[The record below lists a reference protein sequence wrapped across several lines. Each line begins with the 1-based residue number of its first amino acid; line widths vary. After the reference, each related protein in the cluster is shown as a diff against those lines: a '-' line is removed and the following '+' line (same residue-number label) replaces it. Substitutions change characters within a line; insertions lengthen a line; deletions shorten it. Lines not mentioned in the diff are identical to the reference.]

1 METLPRIASELPSIH
16 EEYSSSPVI
25 NTEQRFRPT
34 RKASDAELSNPN
46 SDGVTWEQLIERL
59 LEIFESEEVNV
70 DEVEEL
76 LSAYHTNK
84 TDWKQFAK
92 FDKYKYTRN
101 LVHSGNGK
109 FNLML
114 LCWAP
119 GNQSSI
125 HDHADAHC
133 FVKNL
138 DGTLKETRYSWPEEE
153 LTEDGAVVEKGTV
166 HIKPDDVTYMC
177 DELGLHR
184 VENSSH
190 SNTAVSLHLY
200 SPPFQS
206 CQMFDERTGK
216 SMRAPMTFWSKYGEK
231 IHRKK
236 SERMYDVVSTAD

>member
-1 METLPRIASELPSIH
+1 METLSRIGLELPAIH
-16 EEYSSSPVI
+16 ENDLTSPMS

-34 RKASDAELSNPN
+34 KKAIEAELSNPE
-46 SDGVTWEQLIERL
+46 SGGVTWEELIERL
-59 LEIFESEEVNV
+59 LEIFDSDEVNI

-84 TDWKQFAK
+84 LDWKKYAK
-92 FDKYKYTRN
+92 FDAYKYTRN
-101 LVHSGNGK
+101 LVHEGNGK

-138 DGTLKETRYSWPEEE
+138 DGVLKETRFDWPSGKE
-153 LTEDGAVVEKGTV
+153 LEDGAMVEKGAV
-166 HIKPDDVTYMC
+166 HIKPDDVTYMS

-184 VENSSH
+184 VENTSH
-190 SNTAVSLHLY
+190 SNPAVSLHLY

-216 SMRAPMTFWSKYGEK
+216 AMRAPMTFWSKYGEK

>member
-1 METLPRIASELPSIH
+1 M
-16 EEYSSSPVI
+16 
-25 NTEQRFRPT
+25 
-34 RKASDAELSNPN
+34 
-46 SDGVTWEQLIERL
+46 
-59 LEIFESEEVNV
+59 
-70 DEVEEL
+70 EEL

-138 DGTLKETRYSWPEEE
+138 DGTLKE
-153 LTEDGAVVEKGTV
+153 
-166 HIKPDDVTYMC
+166 
-177 DELGLHR
+177 
-184 VENSSH
+184 
-190 SNTAVSLHLY
+190 VSCVLAFL
-200 SPPFQS
+200 
-206 CQMFDERTGK
+206 
-216 SMRAPMTFWSKYGEK
+216 
-231 IHRKK
+231 
-236 SERMYDVVSTAD
+236 